1 MVVGGVITMSEKRTR
16 RRKKKK
22 ERRRRRRE
30 SERDDGARREAE
42 GRGLKGGLAVIVRQR
57 VRKSERVAPRQT
69 DGRARVCKLG

>member
-1 MVVGGVITMSEKRTR
+1 MEEEEG
-16 RRKKKK
+16 K
-22 ERRRRRRE
+22 EEEEERE